1 MLFRSGQGEYRDYPP
16 SDAPQ
21 SKEFID
27 SDENPVSSP
36 PPGFKKSKKRSSGV
50 IEEDGEDDKPAK
62 KRKSKEKSEPKKR
75 KGKAELTGK
84 DAEIAE
90 LRKVRESA
98 RLADF

>member
-1 MLFRSGQGEYRDYPP
+1 MFKFEG
-16 SDAPQ
+16 APGL
-21 SKEFID
+21 SVLLRLCRGSCCTLRPVVTMSSLID
-27 SDENPVSSP
+27 D
-36 PPGFKKSKKRSSGV
+36 K
-50 IEEDGEDDKPAK
+50 DGEDDKPAK

-75 KGKAELTGK
+75 KGKSELTGK